1 MAIYTLPCIR
11 WTANGRLLYSTGTAV
26 QGSEMT
32 YRGGMGVGVRG
43 RLKREEGI
51 YVCIELIPTAVQ
63 QKLTQHCNAPILQF
77 KKRKI
82 CMGP

>member
-1 MAIYTLPCIR
+1 
-11 WTANGRLLYSTGTAV
+11 
-26 QGSEMT
+26 MT
-32 YRGGMGVGVRG
+32 YSGGMGVGVG
-43 RLKREEGI
+43 VRLKREKGI
-51 YVCIELIPTAVQ
+51 YVCIELIPAAVQ